1 MKTWKWKKTANLRS
15 VLIFW
20 TYLSRRVVSLV
31 RVQSLK
37 RAKNVSL
44 PRLGLF
50 QITTAI
56 IFRNCNTPAGQ
67 VLSTTYGFCHSLVLS
82 CRRLSFHLAVSWCFE
97 PRQPHRVASPRRGHQ
112 ETPEYI
118 TYKQLFLSPWIGFWF
133 ELKNDC
139 TEQWQTKNSEPC
151 ISKGVNLKST
161 THTQSMR
168 RGISPNRP
176 GRRTDGARR
185 ISKGSFQNT
194 KCWKPQYSQTVSFL
208 WFKPKLG
215 AVYAGAETSTVNK
228 KNGRVYAIKVCS
240 AFKISCQTWILDEMI
255 IYVVWYLSVD
265 WTVGFAG

>member
-82 CRRLSFHLAVSWCFE
+82 CRRLSFHLAVSWLVGALNLVNHTGLHHLAE
-97 PRQPHRVASPRRGHQ
+97 VTRKHQ
-112 ETPEYI
+112 NT
-118 TYKQLFLSPWIGFWF
+118 S
-133 ELKNDC
+133 
-139 TEQWQTKNSEPC
+139 
-151 ISKGVNLKST
+151 
-161 THTQSMR
+161 
-168 RGISPNRP
+168 
-176 GRRTDGARR
+176 R
-185 ISKGSFQNT
+185 ISSFFLALGSDFGLNWRTTVQNNGKQKT
-194 KCWKPQYSQTVSFL
+194 RNPASQR
-208 WFKPKLG
+208 
-215 AVYAGAETSTVNK
+215 A
-228 KNGRVYAIKVCS
+228 
-240 AFKISCQTWILDEMI
+240 
-255 IYVVWYLSVD
+255 
-265 WTVGFAG
+265 